1 MKPPPPRR
9 TSPEAFAVDVLRAA
23 GLNGSTRRPASFPN
37 CGPFVVVFLNGG
49 ERRTKVTTTAAVEV
63 EAWGTTKTAA
73 KATMD
78 DAVAALVS
86 ASWTRG
92 VREVAA
98 RRVAAELPT
107 GVEGWQRY
115 TLEIEIE
122 ERVI

>member
-1 MKPPPPRR
+1 M
-9 TSPEAFAVDVLRAA
+9 AVLRAA
-23 GLNGSTRRPASFPN
+23 GLNGTTRRPDNFPD
-37 CGPFVVVFLNGG
+37 CGPFVLVFLNGG
-49 ERRTKVTTTAAVEV
+49 EQRTKVTTVAAVEV
-63 EAWGTTKTAA
+63 EAWGTTKTTA

-98 RRVAAELPT
+98 RRAATDLPT

-122 ERVI
+122 ERIT